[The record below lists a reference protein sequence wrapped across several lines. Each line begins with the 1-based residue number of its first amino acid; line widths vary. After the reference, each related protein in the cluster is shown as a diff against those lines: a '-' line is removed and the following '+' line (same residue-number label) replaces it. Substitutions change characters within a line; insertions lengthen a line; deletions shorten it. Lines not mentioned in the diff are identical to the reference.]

1 MTDRKVISLLRG
13 LAASVRGDPV
23 RWLTILCGVSYCL
36 VSIGWVVVS
45 SVLVGYTE
53 FKDVGMAIVVI
64 ICWGFLWTVAVR
76 FLDGMSRQLLSF
88 LMLIGFGLLVIW
100 SGFYSVAGIIF
111 PVFALP
117 DDAGYVS
124 QDIFDDLVRIFN
136 AISFLTAVAVSAL
149 RPSRLSAVYAW
160 VVNSFRRDYLKWS
173 VILGG
178 MLWPGRHL
186 SIVGDLRTI
195 YLADHY
201 DMFDV
206 YEGAWTWGAWQ
217 GLHLLYIEAIAI
229 VLMLSFAMRMEA
241 SQGLRIAAR
250 AVSCAVVLITYALS
264 FPWEVS
270 YLAWSAPSL
279 ILLLGAPIWSISIEL
294 RNKGSALQPANG
306 MLAEGG

>member
-1 MTDRKVISLLRG
+1 MTDRKVISRLRG
-13 LAASVRGDPV
+13 LVVSVRGDPV
-23 RWLTILCGVSYCL
+23 RWLTILCGVSYSL

-76 FLDGMSRQLLSF
+76 FLDGMGRELLSF

-100 SGFYSVAGIIF
+100 VGLYSVSGIIF

-117 DDAGYVS
+117 DDAVYVS
-124 QDIFDDLVRIFN
+124 QDIFDDVVRVFN
-136 AISFLTAVAVSAL
+136 VVLFLTAVAVSAL

-160 VVNSFRRDYLKWS
+160 GINSLKRDYLKWS
-173 VILGG
+173 VVLGG
-178 MLWPGRHL
+178 IFWPGLHL

-201 DMFDV
+201 NMFDV

-217 GLHLLYIEAIAI
+217 GLHLLYIEATAL
-229 VLMLSFAMRMEA
+229 VLMLVFVMRMAA
-241 SQGLRIAAR
+241 SRGWRIATC

-264 FPWEVS
+264 FPWDVG

-279 ILLLGAPIWSISIEL
+279 ILLLVAPIWSMLGEL
-294 RNKGSALQPANG
+294 RDKGPGLQQTSG
-306 MLAEGG
+306 MLVE

>member
-13 LAASVRGDPV
+13 LVVSVRGDPV
-23 RWLTILCGVSYCL
+23 HWLTILCGVSYCL

-76 FLDGMSRQLLSF
+76 FLDGMGRELLSF

-100 SGFYSVAGIIF
+100 VGLYSVSGIIF

-117 DDAGYVS
+117 DDAVYAS
-124 QDIFDDLVRIFN
+124 QDIFDDVVRVFN
-136 AISFLTAVAVSAL
+136 VVLFLTAVVVSAL

-160 VVNSFRRDYLKWS
+160 GVNSLKRDYLKWS
-173 VILGG
+173 VVLGG
-178 MLWPGRHL
+178 IFWPGLNL

-201 DMFDV
+201 NMFDV

-217 GLHLLYIEAIAI
+217 GLHLLYIEATVL
-229 VLMLSFAMRMEA
+229 VLMLVFVMRMAA
-241 SQGLRIAAR
+241 SRGWRIAGLL
-250 AVSCAVVLITYALS
+250 VSCVVVLVVYVLS
-264 FPWEVS
+264 FPWDVG

-279 ILLLGAPIWSISIEL
+279 ILLLVAPIWSMLREL
-294 RNKGSALQPANG
+294 RDKGHGLQQASG
-306 MLAEGG
+306 MLT

>member
-13 LAASVRGDPV
+13 LATSVRGDPV

-36 VSIGWVVVS
+36 VSIGWVVMS
-45 SVLVGYTE
+45 SVSVGYTE

-76 FLDGMSRQLLSF
+76 FLDGMSRQPLSF
-88 LMLIGFGLLVIW
+88 LMLAGFGLLVIW

-111 PVFALP
+111 PVFSIP
-117 DDAGYVS
+117 DDAGYAS
-124 QDIFDDLVRIFN
+124 LDIFDDVVRIFN
-136 AISFLTAVAVSAL
+136 AILFLTVVAVSAL
-149 RPSRLSAVYAW
+149 RPSRLSGVYAW
-160 VVNSFRRDYLKWS
+160 SVNSFRRDYLKWS
-173 VILGG
+173 VALGG
-178 MLWPGRHL
+178 ILWPGRYL

-229 VLMLSFAMRMEA
+229 VLMLGFVMRMEA
-241 SQGLRIAAR
+241 SKGLRIATC
-250 AVSCAVVLITYALS
+250 AVSCAVVLITYLLS
-264 FPWEVS
+264 FPWEVG
-270 YLAWSAPSL
+270 YLVWSAPSL
-279 ILLLGAPIWSISIEL
+279 ILLLGAPIWSISREL
-294 RNKGSALQPANG
+294 RNKGAALQPDSG
-306 MLAEGG
+306 MIAEGG